1 MQEKRDGQCGAPET
15 VWGLRLRFSA
25 GDESYGNAIRAMV
38 SRESPVKLIE
48 FALGGRAMAWGQQD
62 DEGGAQTG
70 RANAPDSDVSA
81 TGGPGRRDPRVRV
94 GQDNSAPSG
103 FRLGRVFGIPI
114 YVHPSWLIIF
124 LLITVTLGKQF
135 ATQHPNWSQQ
145 QHWALGIITSIL
157 FFASVVFHELSHSVV
172 ARLYKISVESITLF
186 IFGGLSRIKREPSS
200 ATQEFTIAIAG
211 PLSSLFLAGCFWLV
225 ARAVPSHQLIFAACT
240 WLWEINLMLA
250 LFNLVPGFPLD
261 GGRILR
267 GIAWGI
273 TKNFDRATKIASG
286 AGRFFAYLL
295 IFSGVWQAIVNRDFV
310 GGLWTAFIGWFLLSA
325 ARESYVQVE
334 LRNTLTGVRAADIMT
349 QDIPTVERNI
359 SIDDYVHEVMRTG
372 RRFHIVTGAG
382 KPVGLVTLHSARS
395 VPREEWANTSIQ
407 PVMMPFDRI
416 HAASP
421 DEPALGV
428 LQRMQSE
435 DINQMPVISDGRIV
449 GMIARDTILRVLQTR
464 LQLGHLAS

>member
-1 MQEKRDGQCGAPET
+1 MERRG
-15 VWGLRLRFSA
+15 
-25 GDESYGNAIRAMV
+25 
-38 SRESPVKLIE
+38 SRIQAVQDVERG
-48 FALGGRAMAWGQQD
+48 FARIGVGTDRICIGRMLMAWGRQD
-62 DEGGAQTG
+62 GEQGTQNRPDRT
-70 RANAPDSDVSA
+70 PDSDTPA
-81 TGGPGRRDPRVRV
+81 MGGPERRDPRVRV

-103 FRLGRVFGIPI
+103 FRLGRIFGIPI

-124 LLITVTLGKQF
+124 LLITITLGKQF

-145 QHWALGIITSIL
+145 QNWALGIITSIL

-172 ARLYKISVESITLF
+172 AKLYRISVESITLF
-186 IFGGLSRIKREPSS
+186 VFGGLARIARDPSS
-200 ATQEFTIAIAG
+200 AIQEFNIAIAG
-211 PLSSLFLAGCFWLV
+211 PLSSMFLAGCFWLV
-225 ARAVPSHQLIFAACT
+225 ARAVPNHQLIFAACT

-295 IFSGVWQAIVNRDFV
+295 IFSGVWQAFNGYWVNGV
-310 GGLWTAFIGWFLLSA
+310 WIAFIGWFLLSA

>member
-1 MQEKRDGQCGAPET
+1 
-15 VWGLRLRFSA
+15 
-25 GDESYGNAIRAMV
+25 
-38 SRESPVKLIE
+38 
-48 FALGGRAMAWGQQD
+48 MAWGQRN
-62 DEGGAQTG
+62 DEGEQQMG
-70 RANAPDSDVSA
+70 RPGSPVGNSDSAPTDNP
-81 TGGPGRRDPRVRV
+81 GPRDPRLRL
-94 GQDNSAPSG
+94 GQAGTAPSG

-124 LLITVTLGKQF
+124 LLITTTLGRQF

-145 QHWALGIITSIL
+145 QHWALGIITSIF
-157 FFASVVFHELSHSVV
+157 FFASVLFHELSHSVV
-172 ARLYKISVESITLF
+172 AKSYKLSVESITLF
-186 IFGGLSRIKREPSS
+186 IFGGLARIVRDPSS
-200 ATQEFTIAIAG
+200 AKQEFNIAIAG

-225 ARAVPSHQLIFAACT
+225 ARTVSNHQLIFAAGT
-240 WLWEINLMLA
+240 WLWQINLSLA
-250 LFNLVPGFPLD
+250 VFNLVPGLPLD

-273 TKNFDRATKIASG
+273 TGNFDRATKIASST
-286 AGRFFAYLL
+286 GRFFAYLL
-295 IFSGVWQAIVNRDFV
+295 IFTGVWLAFNGYWVQGI
-310 GGLWTAFIGWFLLSA
+310 WTAFIGWFLLSA

-334 LRNTLTGVRAADIMT
+334 LRNTLTGVSAADIMT
-349 QDIPTVERNI
+349 QDVPTVERNI

-407 PVMMPFDRI
+407 PVMMPFDQI

-449 GMIARDTILRVLQTR
+449 GMIARDTILRLLQTR